1 MAPKAKTPSLDAAI
15 KSLFRD
21 YGLATRKDLDK
32 LQTKIARLEKT
43 VKDMSNKQA
52 IVARSSRG
60 AKSSGARRLSAT
72 NVVLDAVKRS
82 KKGADFGLLQ
92 KRTGFDEKK
101 LRNIIF
107 RLHKLDKIKR
117 VRRGVYIAT

>member
-1 MAPKAKTPSLDAAI
+1 MAPKAKSTSLDAAI

-32 LQTKIARLEKT
+32 LQAKISRLEKT
-43 VKDMSNKQA
+43 VKELSNKQA
-52 IVARSSRG
+52 VAVRTTRATKG
-60 AKSSGARRLSAT
+60 GPRRLSAT
-72 NVVLDAVKRS
+72 NVVLEAVKRS
-82 KKGADFGLLQ
+82 KKGANFESLQ

-107 RLHKLDKIKR
+107 RLNKLDKIKR